1 MLAAAEKKGVKPKD
15 DAERKSAIEDL
26 RFTLKILIAYDIWD
40 RSEYLQLF
48 NTKNDI
54 VKRGYEIVKKI

>member
-1 MLAAAEKKGVKPKD
+1 MTL
-15 DAERKSAIEDL
+15 L
-26 RFTLKILIAYDIWD
+26 TMRFTLKTLIAYDIWD